1 MRRIKVMLA
10 IVAAVATMAVMSAPV
25 MAQGFIGT
33 NDVCVDAFGRL
44 VSCFDGFDGI
54 NGNRGDIDLV
64 GSSINMSPTLDN
76 NVTQTIGQS
85 AAG

>member
-10 IVAAVATMAVMSAPV
+10 IVAAVATMVVMSAPV
-25 MAQGFIGT
+25 MAQGFIGS

-76 NVTQTIGQS
+76 NVTQTISQS

>member
-1 MRRIKVMLA
+1 MV
-10 IVAAVATMAVMSAPV
+10 VMSAPV
-25 MAQGFIGT
+25 MARDCCFIGT